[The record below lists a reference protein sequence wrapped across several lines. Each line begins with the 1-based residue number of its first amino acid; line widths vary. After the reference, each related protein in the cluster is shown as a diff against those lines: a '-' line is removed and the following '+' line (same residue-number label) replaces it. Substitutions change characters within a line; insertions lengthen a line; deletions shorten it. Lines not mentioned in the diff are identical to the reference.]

1 IVEAPNMRLICELRQ
16 LLRAW
21 QKQDRIRAASGIGS
35 LLNLEPGRRLLVRQA
50 IYLISGRSMTTSGT
64 ALEVTYALDELD
76 REPAAQFRV
85 SLELARPTHGR
96 LTFTR
101 DSSTMEL
108 FYEDVSVLAGN
119 TVATVARR

>member
-1 IVEAPNMRLICELRQ
+1 MRRLAMRLINELQQ
-16 LLRAW
+16 LWRAW
-21 QKQDRIRAASGIGS
+21 QKQDRIRAAPGVGS
-35 LLNLEPGRRLLVRQA
+35 LLSLQPGRQVLVRQA
-50 IYLISGRSMTTSGT
+50 IYLISQRAVTTSAT
-64 ALEVTYALDELD
+64 TLEVTYTLVELD
-76 REPAAQFRV
+76 REPAAQLGV
-85 SLELARPTHGR
+85 SLELVRPTHGM